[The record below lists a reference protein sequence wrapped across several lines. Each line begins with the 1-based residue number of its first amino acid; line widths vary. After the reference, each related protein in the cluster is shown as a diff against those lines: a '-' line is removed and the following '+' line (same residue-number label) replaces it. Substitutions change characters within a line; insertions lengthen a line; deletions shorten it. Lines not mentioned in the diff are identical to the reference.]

1 MFDLFDDCE
10 KRRQLK
16 KELEE
21 ARQQIRK
28 LEDVLITKDMTI
40 KALEDQNKEF
50 HITLNKMRESIE
62 STPPDCKPGRYC
74 SACDFGED
82 FELPRYMGRTYLCGK
97 NGTCPNFVKKEGF
110 R

>member
-1 MFDLFDDCE
+1 MFELFDGE
-10 KRRQLK
+10 TKYRELK
-16 KELEE
+16 KELKE
-21 ARQQIRK
+21 AKAQIRK

-74 SACDFGED
+74 SACEFGETYD
-82 FELPRYMGRTYLCGK
+82 LPRYLGLAYLCGK
-97 NGTCPNFVKKEGF
+97 NGTCPNFVKKEGI

>member
-16 KELEE
+16 KELKE
-21 ARQQIRK
+21 AKEQIRK

-50 HITLNKMRESIE
+50 HITLNKMRECIE

-74 SACDFGED
+74 SACNFGEAY
-82 FELPRYMGRTYLCGK
+82 ELPRRMENVYLCGK